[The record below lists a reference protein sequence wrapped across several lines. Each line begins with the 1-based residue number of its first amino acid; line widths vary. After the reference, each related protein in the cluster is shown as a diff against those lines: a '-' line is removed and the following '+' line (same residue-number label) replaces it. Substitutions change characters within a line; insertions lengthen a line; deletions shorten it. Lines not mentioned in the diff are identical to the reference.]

1 MTYFNAQGQGRV
13 GWKSPDGGLTPSYLL
28 DTYSGAAAAYSLR
41 KLRTTYTGNAITVRR
56 SSDNTSQQIGFDAN
70 GNLDTT
76 TLLSFVGAG
85 NGFVSTWFDQS
96 GSGRNAT
103 QAAANNQPQIISS
116 GTTST
121 LNGKP
126 IIAFN
131 GTSQFLQ
138 TASAVVGGPF
148 GIFGVGNTPSGSTNS
163 TLLTQYT
170 AFDAYRFLLYMEKPP
185 STIVGVQVGSNYV
198 EIAGTPTYG
207 QKLYYYN
214 RNNSNLVEVGHNN
227 SSVNTATIT
236 TGAQSF
242 RLSFGYF
249 NGGTPQYTRQ
259 NLQECVIYQSDKSSS
274 RTGISSNINTY
285 YSIY

>member
-1 MTYFNAQGQGRV
+1 MAILSYGQV
-13 GWKSPDGGLTPSYLL
+13 GWRSASVAPLSTYLL

-41 KLRTTYTGNAITVRR
+41 KLRTAYTGNAITVRR
-56 SSDNTSQQIGFDAN
+56 SSDNTSQNIGFDAN

-76 TLLSFVGAG
+76 SLLSFVGAG

-103 QAAANNQPQIISS
+103 QATANNQPQIVSS
-116 GTTST
+116 GTIST

-126 IIAFN
+126 IITFN

-138 TASAVVGGPF
+138 TVSPVVGGPF
-148 GIFGVGNTPSGSTNS
+148 GIFGVGNTPSGSTS
-163 TLLTQYT
+163 SVLLTQYT
-170 AFDAYRFLLYMEKPP
+170 VFDASRFLLYMENPP

-236 TGAQSF
+236 TGAQQF
-242 RLSFGYF
+242 KLSFGYF

-274 RTGISSNINTY
+274 RTGISSNINSY